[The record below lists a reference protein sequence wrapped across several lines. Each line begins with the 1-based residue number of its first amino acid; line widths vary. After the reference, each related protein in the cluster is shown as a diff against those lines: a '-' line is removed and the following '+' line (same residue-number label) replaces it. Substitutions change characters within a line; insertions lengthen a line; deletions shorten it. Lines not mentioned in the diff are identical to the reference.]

1 MKNKILLF
9 SLLVLSISHGVKA
22 ENDNQ
27 NTLKT
32 VEVSEKINL
41 NLKNSSIVKVFELIE
56 NQSKMRFVYRSDQ
69 GFLKENITIN
79 LNNANIE
86 ETLSELENLTE
97 LEFKIAGESILVK
110 KTEKTSSAQQQRE
123 INGTIKDEGGMPVPG
138 ANVFVAGTNIG
149 TATDFNGNFT
159 LNVPIDTKT
168 LSVTFIGFKRAEID
182 IDGKTQISI
191 SLQEDTNMLEQIV
204 VVGYGTEKREN
215 ITAAISTVDPQ
226 EIKSLPKANVTEM
239 LQGRMP
245 GVQVMSDNRPG
256 GGTSIRVRGFST
268 INNNDPLVVIDGVP
282 TSNGLSSI
290 NPQDIE
296 SIQVLKDAASSSI
309 YGSRAANGV
318 VVITTKKG
326 ASKDSFVVNFDGY
339 AGIQS
344 ATNLP
349 RMLNA
354 QQYGDLLWQAY
365 KNDGQIP
372 AHDIYGDDP
381 NQAQI
386 PEWLNRE
393 QTIPSSDVDW
403 VAQIMQPAF
412 IQNYNVS
419 IQKGSEKGQHSF
431 SLGYYD
437 QEGVVKHT
445 GFSRYSARFNSNYEV
460 TDWLTIGENFTGSF
474 TEEVS
479 VGTNS
484 SLGSIIYDSFQ
495 FPSIVPVQDV
505 NGAFGGNPINDLGNP
520 LGNLYRAKDN
530 KRKNVRAF
538 GNAFAALNLGDFTF
552 KSSFG
557 LDYNNFN
564 YRGFS
569 PVYDEILSQST
580 INSLGAENSF
590 NYQFTFTN
598 TLNYSKSF
606 GDHDIDVLLGQ
617 EAIEYYTEN
626 LSASR
631 QNFLYED
638 LNFRY
643 LSFGTENQL
652 NAGNAG
658 GWKLNSYFGRLKYN
672 FDEKYLITATVRRD
686 GTSRLA
692 NNNWG
697 TFPAFSAG
705 WRVDKEN
712 FFDFGNGFTRMMV
725 RASWGQ
731 TGNQQVPSY
740 STVDS
745 YSNNNNYSDYAI
757 DGAQNSVSTGLT
769 QTRVP
774 NARLQWETTT
784 QTSIGVDLGFFSNKL
799 NVTAEVYK
807 KVTDDIL
814 VYNAVPLTFGG
825 TNDGQWINDGSM
837 ENKGYEF
844 NIKFSDQKEDFG
856 YDIGLNLTSYKNE
869 LKELYSVAY
878 LGIPSSS
885 LHSVNFDQEVSRST
899 VGQPIASFFGYQAD
913 GLFKSQ
919 QEVDAYGIQPNAQ
932 PGDIKFTDINEDG
945 VIDDEDRTFIGSPHP
960 EVVLGLNV
968 SLNYKNF
975 DLGMFFN
982 ASIGNDLYNLT
993 KYKTQFFN
1001 QSAYNKDSSLL
1012 GAWTPDNP
1020 NSDIPRLSLDD
1031 SNNNIRP
1038 SSYYV
1043 EDGSYL
1049 KLNNLQVGYTIPETI
1064 LGSLNLRIYA
1074 QASNVFTITDYSGMT
1089 PEIGLQNYTGSS
1101 RNLDIGIDRGIY
1113 PPSRTF
1119 TFGFNLKF

>member
-9 SLLVLSISHGVKA
+9 SLLVLSIMYGVKA
-22 ENDNQ
+22 GNNNQ
-27 NTLKT
+27 NTFNKI
-32 VEVSEKINL
+32 EISEKINL
-41 NLKNSSIVKVFELIE
+41 NLKNSSIERVFELIE
-56 NQSKMRFVYRSDQ
+56 AQSKRRFIYRSDQ
-69 GFLKENITIN
+69 HFLKENISIN
-79 LNNANIE
+79 INNANIK
-86 ETLSELENLTE
+86 ETLTELEKLTS
-97 LEFKIAGESILVK
+97 LEFKIAGDGILVK
-110 KTEKTSSAQQQRE
+110 EIVNTNSTQQQRK
-123 INGTIKDEGGMPVPG
+123 ISGTIRDNSGTPVPG

-149 TATDFNGNFT
+149 TPTDFDGNFV
-159 LNVPIDTKT
+159 LNVPIDTET
-168 LSVTFIGFKRAEID
+168 ISVTFMGFKRADID
-182 IDGKTQISI
+182 IVGKTEISI
-191 SLQEDTNMLEQIV
+191 SLEEDTNMLEQIV

-215 ITAAISTVDPQ
+215 ITAAISTVDPE
-226 EIKSLPKANVTEM
+226 EIKSLPKANVAEM

-326 ASKDSFVVNFDGY
+326 ARKDSFVVNFDGY
-339 AGIQS
+339 AGLQTAI
-344 ATNLP
+344 NLP

-365 KNDGQIP
+365 KNDGQTP
-372 AHDIYGDDP
+372 AHDIYGNNP

-386 PEWLNRE
+386 PEWLNTE
-393 QTIPSSDVDW
+393 QTLPSSDVDW
-403 VAQIMQPAF
+403 VAEIMQPAF

-445 GFSRYSARFNSNYEV
+445 GFSRYSARFNSNYKV
-460 TDWLTIGENFTGSF
+460 TDWLTIGENFTGSY

-495 FPSIVPVQDV
+495 FPSIVPVKDL
-505 NGAFGGNPINDLGNP
+505 NGEFGGNPINDVGNP

-538 GNAFAALNLGDFTF
+538 GNAFAALNFGDFTF

-569 PVYDEILSQST
+569 PVYDEILSQNT
-580 INSLGAENSF
+580 INSLSTQNSY

-598 TLNYSKSF
+598 TLNYAKSF
-606 GDHDIDVLLGQ
+606 GNHNLDVLLGQ
-617 EAIEYYTEN
+617 EAIEYYNEN
-626 LSASR
+626 FSASR

-658 GWKLNSYFGRLKYN
+658 EWKLNSYFGRVNYN
-672 FDEKYLITATVRRD
+672 FDEKYLLTATVRRD

-712 FFDFGNGFTRMMV
+712 FFDFGNGFTNMMI

-757 DGAQNSVSTGLT
+757 DGGQNSVSTGLA

-774 NARLQWETTT
+774 NADLQWETTT
-784 QTSIGVDLGFFSNKL
+784 QTSLGVDLGFFNNKL
-799 NVTAEVYK
+799 SITAEVYK

-837 ENKGYEF
+837 ENKGYELNF
-844 NIKFSDQKEDFG
+844 KFRDQKGDFG
-856 YDIGLNLTSYKNE
+856 YDLGLNVTGYKNE

-885 LHSVNFDQEVSRST
+885 LHSVNFDQEISRST
-899 VGQPIASFFGYQAD
+899 VGEPIASFFGYQAA
-913 GLFKSQ
+913 GLFRSQ
-919 QEVDAYGIQPNAQ
+919 QEVDAYGLQPDAQ
-932 PGDIKFTDINEDG
+932 PGDIKFEDVNNDG
-945 VIDDEDRTFIGSPHP
+945 VIDDKDRTFIGSPHP
-960 EVVLGLNV
+960 DVVIGFNV
-968 SLNYKNF
+968 NLNYKNF

-1012 GAWTPDNP
+1012 GAWTPANP
-1020 NSDIPRLSLDD
+1020 DADIPRLSLDD
-1031 SNNNIRP
+1031 PNNNIRP

-1049 KLNNLQVGYTIPETI
+1049 KLNNLQVGYTIPASV
-1064 LGSLNLRIYA
+1064 LGDLNLRVYA

-1089 PEIGLQNYTGSS
+1089 PEIGLQNYSSSS
-1101 RNLDIGIDRGIY
+1101 RNLDIGVDRGIY

-1119 TFGFNLKF
+1119 VFGFNLKF